1 MVPFRISLDTVFPA
15 LAVTWPSCTEAV
27 HFLEGPMVEKQK
39 YVLELVPEE
48 DPQWALIRWDR
59 GLETRLPLT
68 RLPQAFMEWQI
79 RTRIRNLKFFLT
91 GEGDHDFAVHT
102 GYMATLGAPG
112 GFPLNAAAKGIGLLP
127 QGDFPSLTAEIE
139 ALVARAVAQGE
150 KETREERL
158 QFLLRLYE
166 TVPMD
171 PRVLTTIELYGKAT
185 WRNVLAD
192 PRCTVLFSS
201 YRGLS
206 YAVNGVVEIVLPGD
220 PVYRYVVALH
230 DLFHP
235 PRGPRREYPAVYRI
249 WACETWDKTP
259 GSRAGER
266 LA

>member
-1 MVPFRISLDTVFPA
+1 MAGLRSYA
-15 LAVTWPSCTEAV
+15 
-27 HFLEGPMVEKQK
+27 
-39 YVLELVPEE
+39 LELVPEGSPE
-48 DPQWALIRWDR
+48 EAVVRWAS
-59 GLETRLPLT
+59 GPEVRLPLT
-68 RLPQAFMEWQI
+68 PLPPVFTDWQI
-79 RTRIRNLKFFLT
+79 RTRIANLRFFLT

-127 QGDFPSLTAEIE
+127 EGDLAPLTAEIE
-139 ALVARAVAQGE
+139 ALVARAVAEGE

-158 QFLLRLYE
+158 RFLLRLYE
-166 TVPMD
+166 TVAMD
-171 PRVLTTIELYGKAT
+171 RRVLTTIELYGKGT

-201 YRGLS
+201 YRGAS
-206 YAVNGVVEIVLPGD
+206 YAVNGVVEVVSPGD

-235 PRGPRREYPAVYRI
+235 PRGPRREYPAAYRI

-259 GSRAGER
+259 GPRAGER